1 MDEMMNTQILF
12 PHIGKVIAST
22 GSRSFP
28 RMLHDLIL
36 TRLAV
41 DAMHITQLRMDCANY
56 SIPTIYSSGDD
67 SLCAEAMTQLHLTRR
82 NDDYRY
88 VLSVCRSGKSQ
99 SFSAQERLILEDFS
113 PLLLPM
119 VEKHISAIQ
128 PRSESRENDSSAVEG
143 LEVLRLRFTERL
155 RQSGLNLSN
164 REMEVC
170 VGLLAGRTA
179 PELAEQLNLKS
190 STIESYLKRAVIK
203 MGISGRHSLK
213 RWMYGAQ
220 DS

>member
-1 MDEMMNTQILF
+1 MNTHTLF

-22 GSRSFP
+22 GTRSFP

-41 DAMHITQLRMDCANY
+41 DAMHITQLRMDCANC
-56 SIPTIYSSGDD
+56 STPTTFSSGDD
-67 SLCAEAMTQLHLTRR
+67 ELGAEASTQLHVTRSH
-82 NDDYRY
+82 DDYRY
-88 VLSVCRSGKSQ
+88 VLSVCRSAKSKR
-99 SFSAQERLILEDFS
+99 FSAQERLILEDFS

-128 PRSESRENDSSAVEG
+128 PRSEPRDNDSAAVEG
-143 LEVLRLRFTERL
+143 LEALRLRFDERL
-155 RQSGLNLSN
+155 RQSGLRLST

-179 PELAEQLNLKS
+179 PELADQLNLKP
-190 STIESYLKRAVIK
+190 STVESYLKRAAIK

>member
-1 MDEMMNTQILF
+1 MNTHSLF

-22 GSRSFP
+22 GTRSFP

-41 DAMHITQLRMDCANY
+41 DAMHITQLRTDCAT
-56 SIPTIYSSGDD
+56 SAIPTTYSSGDEER
-67 SLCAEAMTQLHLTRR
+67 CAEATAQLHLTRR
-82 NDDYRY
+82 HDDYRY
-88 VLSVCRSGKSQ
+88 VLSVCRSGKSKK
-99 SFSAQERLILEDFS
+99 FSAQERLILEDFS

-128 PRSESRENDSSAVEG
+128 PRSESRENDSAAMEG
-143 LEVLRLRFTERL
+143 LEALKQRFGERL
-155 RQSGLNLSN
+155 RQSGLSLST

-179 PELAEQLNLKS
+179 PELAEQLNLKP
-190 STIESYLKRAVIK
+190 STVESYLKRAAIK